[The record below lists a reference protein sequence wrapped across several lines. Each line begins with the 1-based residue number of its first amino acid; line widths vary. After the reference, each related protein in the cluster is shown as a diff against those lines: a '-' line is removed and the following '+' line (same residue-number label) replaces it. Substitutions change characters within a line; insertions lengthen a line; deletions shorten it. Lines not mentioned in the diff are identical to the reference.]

1 VRPALVGEVAPF
13 YGAIEDK
20 QRRIADLNETHLPAR
35 PNAAATDLSF
45 RSPLPLLRPPSI
57 AIVGASERAKWPTL
71 IYRNL
76 RDFGFP
82 GPIYPINP
90 RGGEVWGLR
99 CYPDL
104 ASLPGPP
111 AHALVIVPAPAVQ
124 GVLETGVAAGLK
136 SATVYASQIGEG
148 DDPEI
153 VARGAA
159 LKTLIDRS
167 GLALCGP
174 NCMGI
179 HALREKN
186 FGYPN
191 TDLCE
196 LKPGSVAFVTQS
208 GGTVQY
214 LAMTGAHRGV
224 HFNYLVSSGNELSV
238 DLADYVNYFAQD
250 ESTRVIAL
258 FIEGIRR
265 PQAFMA
271 AAAKALAAGKPIV
284 AMKTGK
290 SQRARDSAQSH
301 TGAIAGDYGAYLAMC
316 ERYGIVTCPT
326 LDDMVE
332 TLLAFQAGRLPKGP
346 RVGFVTTSGGTVDLL
361 YDYIEEI
368 GGIATPEFDAATK
381 AKLRPLISPEL
392 TLKNPLDAGNPSGD
406 EGDAAMCI
414 AVANDPNVDMLAWA
428 GTPPGGRRVRDP
440 ATMQRVAQATDK
452 PIVGFI
458 RMQHVTGKE
467 AVTFQEQVGFPF
479 LQGLPEVI
487 RALAGLAFYGARAG
501 RTIAPLQPP
510 TGRAD
515 TLEHLADALARHG
528 LPAPASGLA
537 ASPVEAAALA
547 TRIGFPV
554 ALKIVSRAI
563 SHKTEIGGVRLNLGS
578 ADAVE
583 RAGEA
588 LIAATAAAGATIDG
602 LLVQEMVEGVEVIV
616 GARTDPLYGPMLVVG
631 AGGIL
636 VELVKD
642 VAVRLLPVTPEHVR
656 AMLSELKVG
665 KLLAG
670 FRGQPAGDSE
680 ALIRAICGLSDVYL
694 DHRHLLSDLE
704 INPLIVRPDGV
715 RAVDIRMV
723 RADG

>member
-1 VRPALVGEVAPF
+1 LTESHPIRA
-13 YGAIEDK
+13 
-20 QRRIADLNETHLPAR
+20 
-35 PNAAATDLSF
+35 PNAPPADLSF
-45 RSPLPLLRPPSI
+45 RSPLPLLCPPSI

-76 RDFGFP
+76 RDFGYP
-82 GPIYPINP
+82 GTIYPVNP

-104 ASLPGPP
+104 ASLPKPP
-111 AHALVIVPAPAVQ
+111 DHALVIVPAPAVQ

-153 VARGAA
+153 IARGAA
-159 LKTLIDRS
+159 LKALIERS
-167 GLALCGP
+167 GLLLCGP

-179 HALREKN
+179 HALRERN
-186 FGYPN
+186 LGYPN
-191 TDLCE
+191 ADLCE
-196 LKPGSVAFVTQS
+196 LEPGAVAFVTQS

-214 LAMTGAHRGV
+214 LAATGAHRGV
-224 HFNYLVSSGNELSV
+224 HFNYLISSGNELSL

-265 PQAFMA
+265 PQAFMC
-271 AAAKALAAGKPIV
+271 AAAKALAAGKPII

-301 TGAIAGDYGAYLAMC
+301 TGAIAGDYSAYMAMC

-368 GGIATPEFDAATK
+368 GGITTPDFDVATK
-381 AKLRPLISPEL
+381 ATLRPLISPEL

-406 EGDAAMCI
+406 AADAAMCI

-440 ATMQRVAQATDK
+440 ATMKRVAAATDK
-452 PIVGFI
+452 PVVAFI

-467 AVTFQEQVGFPF
+467 AVAFQEQVGFPF

-487 RALAGLAFYGARAG
+487 RALAALAFYGARQG
-501 RTIAPLQPP
+501 RAIAPLSLPS
-510 TGRAD
+510 GRAE
-515 TLEHLADALARHG
+515 TLDQLAQALERNG
-528 LPAPASGLA
+528 LPAPKSALA
-537 ASPVEAAALA
+537 ATPSEAAVLA

-554 ALKIVSRAI
+554 ALKIASRAI
-563 SHKTEIGGVRLNLGS
+563 SHKTEAGGVRLNLAT

-583 RAGEA
+583 HAGEA
-588 LIAATAAAGATIDG
+588 LIAAASAAAPGAAIDG
-602 LLVQEMVEGVEVIV
+602 LLVQEMVEGTEIIV
-616 GARTDPLYGPMLVVG
+616 GARTDPLYGPMLVAG

-636 VELVKD
+636 VELIKD
-642 VAVRLLPVTPEHVR
+642 VSVRLLPVTPDDVR
-656 AMLSELKVG
+656 AMLAELKVTR
-665 KLLAG
+665 LLQG
-670 FRGQPAGDSE
+670 FRGRPAGDIE
-680 ALIRAICGLSDVYL
+680 ALVRAICGLADVYL
-694 DHRHLLSDLE
+694 EHRHLLRDLE
-704 INPLIVRPDGV
+704 INPLIVGPDGV
-715 RAVDIRMV
+715 RAVDVRMV
-723 RADG
+723 GAIP